1 MLEKI
6 LYIESNFK
14 GEYMKRKSK
23 KSVVIIIVGLF
34 MVLLFYIG
42 LQVSNMTM
50 CKINVTYNGEKI
62 KNADQIKL
70 KVVHDSKEAKRLWGK
85 RQKDEVVLIHTAE
98 GLAENLYTVKIPS
111 NILENNSPTIR
122 CETAYYNT
130 KEFDCAVLF
139 WNIDIIEKKGEWLIN
154 SKVKCRHLLDE
165 ETSKRTFKLGKEK
178 TNYVM

>member
-1 MLEKI
+1 
-6 LYIESNFK
+6 
-14 GEYMKRKSK
+14 MKRKSK
-23 KSVVIIIVGLF
+23 KNVVIIIVGLF

-50 CKINVTYNGEKI
+50 CKINVTYNGKKI
-62 KNADQIKL
+62 KNA
-70 KVVHDSKEAKRLWGK
+70 KRLWEQS
-85 RQKDEVVLIHTAE
+85 QKDEVLLIHTAE
-98 GLAENLYTVKIPS
+98 GLTENLYTVKIPS
-111 NILENNSPTIR
+111 NILKNNSPIIR

-139 WNIDIIEKKGEWLIN
+139 WNIDIIEKKGEWLVN

>member
-1 MLEKI
+1 
-6 LYIESNFK
+6 
-14 GEYMKRKSK
+14 MKRKQK
-23 KSVVIIIVGLF
+23 NIVVVIIII
-34 MVLLFYIG
+34 LLFYSCLRVNNI
-42 LQVSNMTM
+42 TM

-70 KVVHDSKEAKRLWGK
+70 KVLHDSKEAKRLWGK

-139 WNIDIIEKKGEWLIN
+139 WNIDIIEKKGEWLVN
-154 SKVKCRHLLDE
+154 SKVRCRHLIEE
-165 ETSKRTFKLGKEK
+165 ETSKKTFKVGKEK
-178 TNYVM
+178 KNNVM

>member
-6 LYIESNFK
+6 LYIESNFR

-50 CKINVTYNGEKI
+50 CKINVTNNGEKI

-85 RQKDEVVLIHTAE
+85 
-98 GLAENLYTVKIPS
+98 G
-111 NILENNSPTIR
+111 
-122 CETAYYNT
+122 
-130 KEFDCAVLF
+130 
-139 WNIDIIEKKGEWLIN
+139 KKMKW
-154 SKVKCRHLLDE
+154 C
-165 ETSKRTFKLGKEK
+165 
-178 TNYVM
+178 

>member
-6 LYIESNFK
+6 LYIESNFR

-23 KSVVIIIVGLF
+23 KNVVIIIVGLF

-50 CKINVTYNGEKI
+50 CKINVTYNGKKI

-70 KVVHDSKEAKRLWGK
+70 KIVHDSKKAKRLWEQS
-85 RQKDEVVLIHTAE
+85 QKDEVLLIHNAE
-98 GLAENLYTVKIPS
+98 GLTENLYTVKIPS
-111 NILENNSPTIR
+111 NILKNNSPIIR

-139 WNIDIIEKKGEWLIN
+139 WNIDIIEKKGEWLVN